1 MIPYCNVSIS
11 IVCKMAFNSIEYP
24 TVAILQYSTYNVVEF
39 YEMYPGD
46 QENDIFFYKIVGKLI
61 AGYMSGFIEL
71 TL

>member
-24 TVAILQYSTYNVVEF
+24 TVAILQYSTYNGVEF

-46 QENDIFFYKIVGKLI
+46 QENDIFLQDCGKIDSRIYVWL
-61 AGYMSGFIEL
+61 Y
-71 TL
+71 

>member
-24 TVAILQYSTYNVVEF
+24 TVAILQYSTLPYNVVEF

-46 QENDIFFYKIVGKLI
+46 QENDIFYKIVGKLI
-61 AGYMSGFIEL
+61 AGYVWL
-71 TL
+71 Y

>member
-46 QENDIFFYKIVGKLI
+46 QENDIFFTRLW
-61 AGYMSGFIEL
+61 EN
-71 TL
+71 

>member
-46 QENDIFFYKIVGKLI
+46 QENDIFLQDCGKIDSRICL
-61 AGYMSGFIEL
+61 AL
-71 TL
+71 LN